1 MNSLTLIPALILSF
15 FLNINQIQ
23 IQELFGKW
31 QLVYFDGIERIRKSP
46 QFLNADSATQA
57 NMQYRIQYR
66 LESTVY
72 QFSAVDSLKFTDF
85 ENQQLV
91 LKKAKVKL
99 DDQNILTI
107 YEGNEVRQAKIVE
120 FDANKLVLQPIS
132 QNPGAGKLVFER
144 IIEKKEK

>member
-15 FLNINQIQ
+15 FLNFNQIQ

-72 QFSAVDSLKFTDF
+72 HFSAGDSLKFTDF

>member
-72 QFSAVDSLKFTDF
+72 QFSPGDSLKFTDF